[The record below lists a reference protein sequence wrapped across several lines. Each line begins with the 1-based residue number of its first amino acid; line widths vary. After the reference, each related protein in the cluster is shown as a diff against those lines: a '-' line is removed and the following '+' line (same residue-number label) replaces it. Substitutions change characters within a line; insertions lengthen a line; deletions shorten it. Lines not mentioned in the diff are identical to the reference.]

1 MKRLAPLILL
11 LSGCLSPL
19 QTPPIEPD
27 DRIVEPAELPSIT
40 VTASQDAFS
49 EIRAWLGD
57 ANTVTLKDSAS
68 IVRDDVTVRI
78 PAGATC
84 SYSFTDDTGTF
95 QFAKPLP
102 NVVASVIGFR
112 VSPTLSQIVLRVDG
126 SGTAKTG
133 LGSYKFRWLTDDES
147 GAQLPEVDT
156 NNVVHL
162 YTTPNCAA
170 CDRLKRD
177 FKAAKSLP
185 FQIKESAA
193 PAWVKTF
200 PTLHWSAASGNGK
213 QVNGWGDGDSVA
225 SFIRTWE
232 ATQTRREVS
241 AAAAR
246 PFVRREAASTSGRS
260 AALNL
265 SGHWSGPFATR
276 NELIDHLSH
285 GLHDHKKRELESM
298 SNDQLLD
305 LHDQDHTRETS
316 ARASSSNVRSS
327 GSKRGLF
334 PSIGAALFGD

>member
-133 LGSYKFRWLTDDES
+133 LGSYKFRWLTDEES

-156 NNVVHL
+156 RNVVHL
-162 YTTPNCAA
+162 YTTPGCAA

-177 FKAAKSLP
+177 FTAAKSLP
-185 FQIKESAA
+185 FMLKESAA
-193 PAWVKTF
+193 PAWVKSF
-200 PTLHWSAASGNGK
+200 PTLHWSTPNGNGK
-213 QVNGWGDGDSVA
+213 QINGWGDGDSVA
-225 SFIRTWE
+225 TFIRTWE
-232 ATQTRREVS
+232 ATQKRQEAS
-241 AAAAR
+241 AANNSFQPRADQ
-246 PFVRREAASTSGRS
+246 RRVGSRS

-265 SGHWSGPFATR
+265 SGHWSGPFRTR
-276 NELIDHLSH
+276 AELIDHLNDGIHHHS
-285 GLHDHKKRELESM
+285 KRELEGM
-298 SNDQLLD
+298 TNEDLLRA
-305 LHDQDHTRETS
+305 HDADHEGQ
-316 ARASSSNVRSS
+316 RASSSNVRSS
-327 GSKRGLF
+327 GLKRGLF